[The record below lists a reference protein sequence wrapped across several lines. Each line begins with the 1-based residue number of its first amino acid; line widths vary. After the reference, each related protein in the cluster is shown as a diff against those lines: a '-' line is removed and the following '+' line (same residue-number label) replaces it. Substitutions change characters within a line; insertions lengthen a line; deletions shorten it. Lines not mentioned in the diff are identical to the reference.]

1 MADAGVFERRTRG
14 EARAVWAGAVAL
26 CGLGWA
32 SSVWP
37 VVPGLIF
44 AVLVAVCAVV
54 ALRRRAARLRI
65 ARAVGEQAAREQGLP
80 RYDEVSEVFGDPRG
94 EPVVSVPDVERDA
107 A

>member
-14 EARAVWAGAVAL
+14 EARAVWAGSVVL
-26 CGLGWA
+26 CVLGWA

-44 AVLVAVCAVV
+44 AALVTVCVVV

-65 ARAVGEQAAREQGLP
+65 ARAVGEQAMWEQGPP
-80 RYDEVSEVFGDPRG
+80 RYDEVSDVFGDLCG
-94 EPVVSVPDVERDA
+94 EPVVSFPDVDRDA